1 MLSPLSAAIRWMV
14 FCQPSGVLRWN
25 EMRDIW
31 LLSSGRWHEPQAFS
45 TVASVIGM
53 PSSGLAVGAADD

>member
-1 MLSPLSAAIRWMV
+1 MRWIV

-31 LLSSGRWHEPQAFS
+31 RLSSGRWHVPHAFN
-45 TVASVIGM
+45 TV
-53 PSSGLAVGAADD
+53 

>member
-1 MLSPLSAAIRWMV
+1 MLRPLSAAIRWMV

-31 LLSSGRWHEPQAFS
+31 LLSSGRWHEPHAFN
-45 TVASVIGM
+45 TVWSVIGM
-53 PSSGLAVGAADD
+53 PSSGFAVGAADD